1 MKSLAVF
8 IALVALLLPP
18 IALAQAPST
27 ITYQGRIDSAGV
39 ATKTPKNLT
48 FAVYNVSIGGA
59 ALWTETHANV
69 GFTNGLFTV
78 QLGTITPFPATLF
91 TDTGE
96 RWLGVTVAGASEMVP
111 RALFRS
117 SPYALRAATADNV
130 ADNAVTAAKIVDGSV
145 GTAEIAD
152 NAVTTAKI
160 AANTIVSADLATG
173 AVTTSAIAD
182 AAVTT
187 AKILDGG
194 VGTADIADNAVTSA
208 KIAASTIVSA
218 DLAASAV
225 TTANIADAAVTSAKI
240 ADAAVGSADLATGAV
255 ATGNIADN
263 AVTDAK
269 IIDEPGVQ
277 WVQGGGGIV
286 ASTVQTTSQ
295 IASVMINAPTS
306 GYVIV
311 TASGSVYWSIS
322 STADGMARI
331 KVSNSANDVSEN
343 PGLLFIRFPSGLPAG
358 THMYPFSTTMVFS
371 VAAGS
376 NTFYL
381 NIWHQLVS
389 GTLYLDD
396 HTLVATFVPTRY

>member
-27 ITYQGRIDSAGV
+27 ITYQGRIDSAGF

-145 GTAEIAD
+145 GAAEIAD

-218 DLAASAV
+218 DLATGAV
-225 TTANIADAAVTSAKI
+225 ATSNIADAAVTGAKI
-240 ADAAVGSADLATGAV
+240 ADLTITAADVLDNSLTAAKIVPNIVSSVDGVSNDGGNIDFVAGTGITITPNDLSKTITITNTAPTAIGPIAFAHINTDGTKLSGTANVSSVWNASATRYEITIAGESYFYSTYVTTVTPTMIGIIASTSSVSGKLLVYCNNVSGAAVQAMFQF
-255 ATGNIADN
+255 
-263 AVTDAK
+263 VTFK
-269 IIDEPGVQ
+269 P
-277 WVQGGGGIV
+277 
-286 ASTVQTTSQ
+286 
-295 IASVMINAPTS
+295 
-306 GYVIV
+306 
-311 TASGSVYWSIS
+311 
-322 STADGMARI
+322 
-331 KVSNSANDVSEN
+331 
-343 PGLLFIRFPSGLPAG
+343 
-358 THMYPFSTTMVFS
+358 
-371 VAAGS
+371 
-376 NTFYL
+376 
-381 NIWHQLVS
+381 
-389 GTLYLDD
+389 
-396 HTLVATFVPTRY
+396 